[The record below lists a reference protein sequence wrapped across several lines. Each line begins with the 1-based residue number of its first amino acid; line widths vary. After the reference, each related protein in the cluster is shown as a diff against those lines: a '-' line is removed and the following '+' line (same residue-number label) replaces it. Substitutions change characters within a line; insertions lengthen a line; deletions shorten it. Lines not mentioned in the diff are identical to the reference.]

1 MVTVSIQLGPAL
13 VFLMQGASSFRGF
26 HKKILLYKLCKD
38 KIAGCNFASVF
49 SLPGRVVKRV
59 KKGASQC

>member
-1 MVTVSIQLGPAL
+1 M
-13 VFLMQGASSFRGF
+13 FLMQGAYSFRGSTR
-26 HKKILLYKLCKD
+26 KILLYKLCKD
-38 KIAGCNFASVF
+38 EIAGCNFASVF